1 VTGIGA
7 ITRDRINQIAIFL
20 IALVCYAYFFPR
32 WADPNQN
39 SRLNMVV
46 AIVDDGTFQI
56 DKYVANTV
64 DYAKVNGHY
73 YSDKA
78 PGVAFLGVPL
88 YAGLRVVLDLPV
100 MGQLT
105 ERLGNSAAFKE
116 TLRESGSGVLEDK
129 VRFAL
134 AQVVLSFL
142 TNAVPTALLCVL
154 IYRLLA
160 RFWAGQGSRIFVAL
174 AYGLLTPA
182 FAYANAYYGHQLSA
196 VLLFAGFYLLFPF
209 DPSQNPGSA
218 KPNVIRMLSVGLLLG
233 YSVVTEFPAALIAGI
248 LTLYALYVS
257 YRVGALTRAAPMIAG
272 LAICAAGLMLYNT
285 AVFGGPFKLGY
296 SNSELWTAQ
305 HSAGF
310 MSLTM
315 PGWEAASGITFSLFR
330 GLFVLSPVLLLAVPG
345 FVMWW
350 RCGRLRAA
358 FWVTLLSTLSMF
370 LFNASSVMWWGG
382 FAIGPRYV
390 LPGLPFM
397 ALAIAFAIDPA
408 TTRQTQPAIM
418 QRTQRPAV
426 WLLGLI
432 AVLAL
437 WSFSATWGMTLA
449 EQAFPSDAFR
459 INPYIEHA
467 LPNWQAGNIARS
479 LGTIAGF
486 KGAAA
491 LMPLAALIAAL
502 GAGWWLASA
511 WAARPTGLSHAA
523 SSTSMPADRLSESAR
538 PAADSTV

>member
-1 VTGIGA
+1 MAA
-7 ITRDRINQIAIFL
+7 IKRERINQIAIFL

-64 DYAKVNGHY
+64 DYAKVDGHY

-88 YAGLRVVLDLPV
+88 YASLRAVLDLPV

-160 RFWAGQGSRIFVAL
+160 RFGSGQGSRIFVAL

-182 FAYANAYYGHQLSA
+182 FAYANSFYGHQLSA
-196 VLLFAGFYLLFPF
+196 FLLFAAFYLLFPL
-209 DPSQNPGSA
+209 DPSQNQSLVKPGA
-218 KPNVIRMLSVGLLLG
+218 MRLFGIGLLLG

-248 LTLYALYVS
+248 LTLYAFYVL
-257 YRVGALTRAAPMIAG
+257 YRVGALLKGAPMVAG
-272 LAICAAGLMLYNT
+272 LGICAAGLMLYNT
-285 AVFGGPFKLGY
+285 TVFGGPFKLGY

-330 GLFVLSPVLLLAVPG
+330 GLFVLSPVLLLAVAG

-350 RCGRLRAA
+350 RSGRLRAA
-358 FWVTLLSTLSMF
+358 FWVALLSTLSMF
-370 LFNASSVMWWGG
+370 LFNASSIMWWGG

-397 ALAIAFAIDPA
+397 ALAIVFVIDPA
-408 TTRQTQPAIM
+408 TARQTQPA
-418 QRTQRPAV
+418 TAQRPAA
-426 WLLGLI
+426 WLLGLVV
-432 AVLAL
+432 VLSL
-437 WSFSATWGMTLA
+437 WSFIATWGMTLA

-459 INPYIEHA
+459 ANPYIEHA
-467 LPNWQAGNIARS
+467 LPSWQAGNIARN

-486 KGAAA
+486 KGVTA
-491 LMPLAALIAAL
+491 LMPLAALIVAVGAAWRL
-502 GAGWWLASA
+502 AGSWS
-511 WAARPTGLSHAA
+511 ARPSG
-523 SSTSMPADRLSESAR
+523 SSRAFNSTHSTQADRLSEPAR
-538 PAADSTV
+538 PVTDSNL